1 MAVIRPRRPPPRPL
15 KDHARRI
22 YRLLRR
28 LALRGPLWTPLAM
41 AGVAF
46 ALVTLM
52 PMLWGGGPGVRQP
65 WHTLAL
71 LAAAGALVAGVSA
84 WPERYRARRS
94 ELVRRDL
101 DELRRLPREGLA
113 EMVAAAYRR
122 AGYAAVETGRG
133 VGAGIDVELRNR
145 RGTTLV
151 QCRHYRQ
158 ATVDIGALRELHAV
172 MRAVGAAGGVVVAT
186 GEFTDVAGSYARVHR
201 ITMVDGRTLV
211 RMVRIAQ
218 PARPSG
224 RLASQ

>member
-1 MAVIRPRRPPPRPL
+1 VISPRRPPPRPL

-46 ALVTLM
+46 ALVTLL
-52 PMLWGGGPGVRQP
+52 PVLWGGGPGVQQP

-71 LAAAGALVAGVSA
+71 LAAAGALLIGVSA
-84 WPERYRARRS
+84 WPERYRAHRS

-101 DELRRLPREGLA
+101 DELRRLPRERMA
-113 EMVAAAYRR
+113 EMIAAAYRR
-122 AGYAAVETGRG
+122 TGYTAVETGRG
-133 VGAGIDVELRNR
+133 VGAGIDVELHDR

-172 MRAVGAAGGVVVAT
+172 IRAVGAAGGVVVTT
-186 GEFTDVAGSYARVHR
+186 GEFTEVAGSYARVHR
-201 ITMVDGRTLV
+201 ITMVDGRALL
-211 RMVRIAQ
+211 RMVRVVQ
-218 PARPSG
+218 PTRASG